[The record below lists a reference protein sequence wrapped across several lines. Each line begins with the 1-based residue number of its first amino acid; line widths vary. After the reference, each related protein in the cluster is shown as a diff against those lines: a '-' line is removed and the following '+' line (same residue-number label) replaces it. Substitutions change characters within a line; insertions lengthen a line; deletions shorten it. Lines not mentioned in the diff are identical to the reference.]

1 MKAKFLVP
9 LALFVVLVLFLAVG
23 LRLDPREVPSPLVN
37 KPAPAFKLAQLEQ
50 PELQFSP
57 EDLKGKVWV
66 FNVWASWCVACRQ
79 EHPVLMDFAR
89 AQIAPLIGLD
99 YKDQRK
105 DALGVLKRSGNP
117 YDLTAF
123 DADGRVGIDY
133 GVYGVPESYVI
144 DKAGV
149 IRYKHI
155 GPITS
160 EALQKTIIPL
170 INELK
175 KIVKIL
181 YVWILVFL
189 TSGGVW
195 AKEAMPLADDPAVEQ
210 RLIVISEELRC
221 LVCQNESLAG
231 SRSDL
236 AMDLRRELRGL
247 IKQGKTDEQIKEF
260 MVSRYGD
267 FVLYR
272 PPVKPSTWLLWAGP
286 FGLMVVGIASL
297 FVYLRR
303 RNTDIG
309 TGGLT
314 DDERKRADAL
324 LQEGEK

>member
-1 MKAKFLVP
+1 M
-9 LALFVVLVLFLAVG
+9 
-23 LRLDPREVPSPLVN
+23 
-37 KPAPAFKLAQLEQ
+37 
-50 PELQFSP
+50 
-57 EDLKGKVWV
+57 
-66 FNVWASWCVACRQ
+66 
-79 EHPVLMDFAR
+79 
-89 AQIAPLIGLD
+89 
-99 YKDQRK
+99 
-105 DALGVLKRSGNP
+105 
-117 YDLTAF
+117 
-123 DADGRVGIDY
+123 
-133 GVYGVPESYVI
+133 
-144 DKAGV
+144 
-149 IRYKHI
+149 
-155 GPITS
+155 
-160 EALQKTIIPL
+160 
-170 INELK
+170 
-175 KIVKIL
+175 KIL

-260 MVSRYGD
+260 LVSRYGD

-303 RNTDIG
+303 RNADIG